1 MSVMA
6 YLLEA
11 VEEQAR
17 LSGAA
22 KVLAINLV
30 IGERAGLVDDSL
42 MFYFE
47 MMTPGTRVEGARL
60 NVRRTRLGFHCE
72 SCGRDYKRTGDD
84 FRCPECGA
92 VGQVL
97 SDGSELMIE
106 SMEIER

>member
-1 MSVMA
+1 MA

-17 LSGAA
+17 VSGAER
-22 KVLAINLV
+22 VLAINLV

-47 MMTPGTRVEGARL
+47 MMTPGTKLEGAQL

-72 SCGRDYKRTGDD
+72 SCDRDYEHGSDD
-84 FRCPECGA
+84 FRCPDCGK

-97 SDGSELMIE
+97 SDGSELLIE